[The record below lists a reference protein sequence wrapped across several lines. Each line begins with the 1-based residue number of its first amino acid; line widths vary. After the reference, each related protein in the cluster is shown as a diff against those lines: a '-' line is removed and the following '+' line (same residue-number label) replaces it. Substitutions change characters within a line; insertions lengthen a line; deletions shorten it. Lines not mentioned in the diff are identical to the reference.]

1 MGMAETA
8 KNQNFHEIIDSKPE
22 GYSFKIDENRLTDN
36 ERAQLKSKQT
46 YIKDLAAKRTQLL
59 SQGKNELTKLATT
72 LEENAPF
79 ITLKEQKEL
88 EKALED
94 EHSPEKIQKKLDQI
108 KEIPDQKRKEREK
121 GKDDEKELPPDH
133 KDLVALERQFR
144 DLCTQ
149 NTKYIGEGQVVEYQ
163 RWFAQEK
170 STHPTKKHLKGL
182 IEDFEGKD
190 YPHPDGLAPR
200 KEEFQKQTKLFQK
213 FGLPN
218 PLESEYIKREGLSE
232 RKEFRENAESLA
244 AHFDKLKDTGFYS
257 PEMIKKSMQ
266 TILKA
271 KRPLDQKEQLQRAKN
286 IARKEAE
293 GFVQL
298 NENMTVGG
306 VTIRKMSKRSKEL
319 YLDYYKNSEFQERAH
334 MVEDWKGLVD
344 NEAKLAKDLEGIYGA
359 DKDGLV
365 LALKSFAEL
374 DYISKES
381 ALKEHKNLVNSNLE
395 KSEKDKILTIKAA
408 ETAIKQSPY
417 LSDKTKVK
425 YVAYFKTEANYP
437 NPKTGKVGDSEVLKE
452 RYETLV
458 SSKPDGDSRNLAAYK
473 HYYERHKTRIAE
485 LKEINPNISDKELK
499 KWQEDYDKESWTNRK
514 KIHADLKEKIS
525 EQILE
530 KKKKT
535 KLEAAAGIDSED
547 SNESKEGQL
556 KLEETIKVAT
566 ELMNNGQGA
575 EAMKLLLEFN
585 SQEPDNPKILFWMET
600 VAKYMKEFGTGAKKQ
615 DTMDEKISDEMDEIF
630 NDETIADKL
639 EEQQIKHHNIHGAK
653 LSEKKHDNSISA
665 EERAKKESLKQTKT
679 DSIEEDLTKDFYDVK
694 DGFILNDE
702 GTGEKITKIKMGED
716 MLKTR
721 EQTSLR
727 SNTFHNQNK
736 LDKNIGFANVELKDE
751 KGRTISAKEAT
762 TIEAKATESLEEIVA
777 TNAQKQVEQKTGNV
791 FDLSSRIAAQRK
803 AKEEIEERK
812 NKKLKNA
819 A

>member
-1 MGMAETA
+1 MAKTA
-8 KNQNFHEIIDSKPE
+8 DNRDVNDIIDQKPE
-22 GYSFKIDENRLTDN
+22 GSSFNIDENRLTDN

-46 YIKDLAAKRTQLL
+46 NIDDLAAKRTQLL
-59 SQGKNELTKLATT
+59 SQGKNELTKLATN

-79 ITLKEQKEL
+79 ISLKEKKEL

-94 EHSPEKIQKKLDQI
+94 EHSPEKIQTTLDQI
-108 KEIPDQKRKEREK
+108 KEIPDKKRKERES

-170 STHPTKKHLKGL
+170 SAHPTKKHLKGL

-218 PLESEYIKREGLSE
+218 PLESDYIRREGLSE

-244 AHFDKLKDTGFYS
+244 THFEKLKDTGFYS
-257 PEMIKKSMQ
+257 PEMVKKSMQ
-266 TILKA
+266 TILMA
-271 KRPLDQKEQLQRAKN
+271 KRPLDQEEQLQKAKN

-293 GFVQL
+293 GFLQL
-298 NENMTVGG
+298 NENMMVGG
-306 VTIRKMSKRSKEL
+306 VTIRKMSKRSKDL
-319 YLDYYKNSEFQERAH
+319 YLAYYKNSEFEERAE

-381 ALKEHKNLVNSNLE
+381 ALKEHQSLVGKNLE
-395 KSEKDKILTIKAA
+395 KSEKDKVLTIKAA
-408 ETAIKQSPY
+408 ETAINQSPY

-425 YVAYFKTEANYP
+425 YITYFKTEENYP
-437 NPKTGKVGDSEVLKE
+437 NPKTRKAGDSEVLKE

-458 SSKPDGDSRNLAAYK
+458 SPKPDGDSRNLAAYK
-473 HYYERHKTRIAE
+473 HYYERHKMRIAE
-485 LKEINPNISDKELK
+485 LKEINPNIDEKELK

-514 KIHADLKEKIS
+514 KIHGKLKEEIY
-525 EQILE
+525 EQKTE
-530 KKKKT
+530 QEKKT
-535 KLEAAAGIDSED
+535 KLEKAAGINNED
-547 SNESKEGQL
+547 SNESKEGIL
-556 KLEETIKVAT
+556 KPEEAIKAAS

-575 EAMKLLLEFN
+575 EAMKLLLESN
-585 SQEPDNPKILFWMET
+585 AQEPDNPKVLFWIET
-600 VAKYMKEFGTGAKKQ
+600 VAKYMREFGTGVKKEE
-615 DTMDEKISDEMDEIF
+615 TMNKTISDEMDEIF
-630 NDETIADKL
+630 DEEKIADKL
-639 EEQQIKHHNIHGAK
+639 EEQQIKQHNIHGAK

-665 EERAKKESLKQTKT
+665 EERAKKESLKQIET
-679 DSIEEDLTKDFYDVK
+679 DSVEEELTEDFYAVK
-694 DGFILNDE
+694 DGFILNKE
-702 GTGEKITKIKMGED
+702 GTGEEITEIKMGED
-716 MLKTR
+716 KLRTR
-721 EQTSLR
+721 EQTSLKKE
-727 SNTFHNQNK
+727 TFLNQSK
-736 LDKNIGFANVELKDE
+736 LDKNIGFSNVELKDE

-762 TIEAKATESLEEIVA
+762 AIEEKATDTLENLVA
-777 TNAQKQVEQKTGNV
+777 ENAQDKIERKTGNV

-803 AKEEIEERK
+803 AKEEVENRKHERI
-812 NKKLKNA
+812 KNA